1 LPVPYLSDPSLN
13 TTNVSLPVTVA
24 NSSQRPN
31 RPLSDVDLEH
41 VFQLLVDDFAQICG
55 ARIFMTGGTGFFGTW
70 LLETALHI
78 NQRCELGLN
87 IVMLTRNPDRWA
99 GSNPHLANDLAV
111 TTVRGDVTEFSAA
124 SWPKNLG
131 AFDYLIHAAYDSGKT
146 PGIVS
151 DVLTLNTLIDGT
163 RNVLQFAEQSRI
175 KRFLLVSSGAIY
187 GPQSPGVLA
196 LQEDAHCGP
205 NPLAKG
211 AVYGEGKRAAETL
224 TTVYGQASG
233 FETVIARA
241 FAFVGPHLPIDA
253 HFAVGNFL
261 RDLMLGQEIVVNGDG
276 TPLRSYLY
284 AADMAV
290 WLWRILLR
298 GQSGRAYNVGSGE
311 AISISSLA
319 HIIAN
324 LLPNPASVRIM
335 KEPDP
340 RVPTARYIPDVT
352 RAAEELNL
360 HVRISLQ
367 DSLSRTLSFLRK

>member
-1 LPVPYLSDPSLN
+1 M
-13 TTNVSLPVTVA
+13 
-24 NSSQRPN
+24 SSI
-31 RPLSDVDLEH
+31 DLDH
-41 VFQLLVDDFAQICG
+41 MVQLLIDDFSAARG
-55 ARIFMTGGTGFFGTW
+55 ARIFLTGGTGFFGTW
-70 LLETALHI
+70 LVESALHA
-78 NQRCELGLN
+78 NRMQSLGLKL
-87 IVMLTRNPDRWA
+87 VMLTRNPDRWSA
-99 GSNPHLANDLAV
+99 LNPHLAKDPAV
-111 TTVRGDVTEFSAA
+111 TTVRGDVTEFSAT
-124 SWPKNLG
+124 SWPQNLG
-131 AFDYLIHAAYDSGKT
+131 TFDYLVHAAYDSGKT
-146 PGIVS
+146 PGVVS

-187 GPQSPGVLA
+187 GLQSPGVLA

-241 FAFVGPHLPIDA
+241 FALVGPHLPIDA

-319 HIIAN
+319 HMIAN
-324 LLPNPASVRIM
+324 LLPNPVSVRIM

-340 RVPTARYIPDVT
+340 RVPAARYIPDVT

-367 DSLSRTLSFLRK
+367 DSLSRTVSFLRK